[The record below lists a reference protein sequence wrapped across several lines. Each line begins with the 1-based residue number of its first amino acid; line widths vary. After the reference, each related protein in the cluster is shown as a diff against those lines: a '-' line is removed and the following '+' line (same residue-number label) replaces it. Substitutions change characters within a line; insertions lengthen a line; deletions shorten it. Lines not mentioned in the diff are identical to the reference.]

1 MKSKLIFMSLYLIS
15 IGLHDEKDLSLRA
28 IETARECDTLYVE
41 FYTTILNT
49 NITKLSEVI
58 GKPIKELR
66 RKDMEENSEKLIE
79 EAKTKKVGIL
89 VGGDCLTA
97 TTHLSL
103 LEDAKKWKISTKVVH
118 GSSIYSAVSE
128 TGLFIYKFGKTAT
141 VPMNGKLENVKN
153 TVKNNK
159 KLGLHTLLLLD
170 IDRENNINMTVPEAL
185 KMLLKAKIIKD
196 FDEIVVFSRAGEE
209 IFYNIAKEFLNKKIG
224 LPAVLIIPGKLHF
237 REKDFLEL
245 FQ

>member
-1 MKSKLIFMSLYLIS
+1 MALYLIS
-15 IGLHDEKDLSLRA
+15 IGLYDEKDLSLKA
-28 IETARECDTLYVE
+28 IEAARECDALYVE
-41 FYTTILNT
+41 FYTAILNT
-49 NITKLSEVI
+49 NVTKLSEVI
-58 GKPIKELR
+58 GRPIKELK
-66 RKDMEENSEKLIE
+66 RKDLEDNAEKLIE
-79 EAKTKKVGIL
+79 EAKIKKVGIL

-97 TTHLSL
+97 TTHISL
-103 LEDAKKWKISTKVVH
+103 LEDAKKWKIPTKVIH

-141 VPMNGKLENVKN
+141 IPLNGRLKNVKS

-170 IDRENNINMTVPEAL
+170 IDNETGILMTVFDAL
-185 KMLLKAKIIKD
+185 KLLLKAKLIKE
-196 FDEIVVFSRAGEE
+196 FDEIVVFSKAGGEPE
-209 IFYNIAKEFLNKKIG
+209 IFYNIAKEFLNKKID